1 VDRRDEVGVTSRVA
15 VVIVTYNSADV
26 LGRCLASLPADVG
39 EVVVADNNSRD
50 GTVEIAKEHS
60 ARVVQLGRNAGYA
73 AGINAGIQALGAYDQ
88 VLVINP
94 DVRVRPG
101 AVPLLAKAFDN
112 PRVAI
117 AAPRMENPDGSLQPS
132 LRRPPTAVRA
142 WAEALIG
149 GNRAGR
155 WGTLGELIT
164 TPERYTVAGPAAWAT
179 GGVLMI
185 SAAAIRALGP
195 WDETFLL
202 YGEETDFALRAR
214 RRGFVTWYVPEA
226 VVEHDGGESGTN
238 PMLWALLTFNRIRIV
253 RRYNGYLSFLGYYS
267 AVVVGEAMRA
277 AAGRTTARAA
287 LTALLRPSRRL
298 KALPQ

>member
-1 VDRRDEVGVTSRVA
+1 VDRRDEPDVTSRVA
-15 VVIVTYNSADV
+15 VVIVTYNSAKV
-26 LGRCLASLPADVG
+26 LGACLASLPDDVS

-50 GTVEIAKEHS
+50 NTVEIAKSMS

-73 AGINAGIQALGAYDQ
+73 AGINAGIEALGDHDH

-94 DVRVRPG
+94 DARLRPG
-101 AVPLLAKAFDN
+101 AIPMLVRAFDN

-117 AAPRMENPDGSLQPS
+117 AAPRLENPDGSLQPS
-132 LRRPPTAVRA
+132 LRRPPTVLRA
-142 WAEALIG
+142 WAEALVG

-155 WGTLGELIT
+155 LGTLGELIT
-164 TPERYTVAGPAAWAT
+164 SPLRYSAAGPAAWAT

-185 SAAAIRALGP
+185 SATAIRALGP

-214 RRGFVTWYVPEA
+214 RQGLLTWYVPEA

-238 PMLWALLTFNRIRIV
+238 PMLWALLTVNRVRIV
-253 RRYNGYLSFLGYYS
+253 RRYNGFLPYLGYYA

-277 AAGRTTARAA
+277 AAGRATARAA

>member
-1 VDRRDEVGVTSRVA
+1 MTTRVA

-26 LGRCLASLPADVG
+26 LGRCLATLPDDVG
-39 EVVVADNNSRD
+39 EVVVVDNNSRD
-50 GTVEIAKEHS
+50 TTVEIAKS
-60 ARVVQLGRNAGYA
+60 MSVRVVQLGRNAGYA
-73 AGINAGIQALGAYDQ
+73 AGINAGIEALGAYDQ

-101 AVPLLAKAFDN
+101 AVRLLAKAFDN

-142 WAEALIG
+142 WAEALVG

-253 RRYNGYLSFLGYYS
+253 RRYNGFLSFLGYYA

>member
-1 VDRRDEVGVTSRVA
+1 VTSRVA

-26 LGRCLASLPADVG
+26 LGRCLATLPDDVG
-39 EVVVADNNSRD
+39 EVVVVDNNSRD
-50 GTVEIAKEHS
+50 TTVEIAKS
-60 ARVVQLGRNAGYA
+60 MSVRVVQLGRNAGYA
-73 AGINAGIQALGAYDQ
+73 AGINAGIEALGAYDQ

-101 AVPLLAKAFDN
+101 AVRLLAKAFDN

-142 WAEALIG
+142 WAEALVG

-253 RRYNGYLSFLGYYS
+253 RRYNGFLSFLGYYA

>member
-1 VDRRDEVGVTSRVA
+1 MTSRVA

-26 LGRCLASLPADVG
+26 LGRCLATLPDDVS

-50 GTVEIAKEHS
+50 NTVEIAKS
-60 ARVVQLGRNAGYA
+60 ASVRVVQLGRNAGYA
-73 AGINAGIQALGAYDQ
+73 AGINAGIDALGDYDQ

-94 DVRVRPG
+94 DVRLRPDAVR
-101 AVPLLAKAFDN
+101 LMAKAFDN

-117 AAPRMENPDGSLQPS
+117 AAPRMENPDGTLQPS
-132 LRRPPTAVRA
+132 LRRPPTALRA
-142 WAEALIG
+142 WAEALVG
-149 GNRAGR
+149 GNRAGQ

-164 TPERYTVAGPAAWAT
+164 DPARYAVAGPAAWAT

-185 SAAAIRALGP
+185 SAAAVRALGA
-195 WDETFLL
+195 WDESFLL

-238 PMLWALLTFNRIRIV
+238 PMLWALLTYNRIRIV
-253 RRYNGYLSFLGYYS
+253 RRYNGFLSYLGYYA
-267 AVVVGEAMRA
+267 AVVVGEGLRA
-277 AAGRTTARAA
+277 ASGRVTAKAA
-287 LTALLRPSRRL
+287 LAALLRPSRRI
-298 KALPQ
+298 KVLPQ